1 MSDPLNCHGE
11 QEETDHDN
19 NSSSKREDSPI
30 QKKGCRTRLPVCQP
44 DKVNINLWSYLKQCI
59 GKELT
64 KITMPVHWNEP
75 LSLLQRITEYM
86 NYAHLLRAAPSM
98 PDPVLRLQQVA
109 TFAVSALASNNNRMG
124 KPFNPMLG
132 ETYQLEQEDFRIVCE
147 QVCHHPPVS
156 AFHSEGGPNG
166 SDFLFHGS
174 IYPKVK
180 FWGKSIEFQPKGALT
195 VEFPLT
201 GEMFTWSNVNC
212 VVHNIVVGSL
222 WMEHTGTMEIVSHS
236 TGLRAVLSFK
246 PGGWFSGNSDLH
258 CVEGFIID
266 SEKRKLRFLYGR
278 WTEFI
283 CSADPD
289 SLVALLGCKL
299 EKINPDATNL
309 PKHPPLLMGAV
320 PGSTVLWEAAPRPID
335 SDKYYNFSSFTM
347 KLNEAGQGGALA
359 PTDCRNRPDI
369 RALEEG
375 DLDAAA
381 LQKEYLEN
389 KQREFRKVYK
399 NKKESEWW
407 TPRWFTQCKNPATN
421 EDDWRSTGQF
431 WEGDFS
437 KCPQIF

>member
-1 MSDPLNCHGE
+1 MTDPLTARMAELNTQE
-11 QEETDHDN
+11 QEATE
-19 NSSSKREDSPI
+19 E
-30 QKKGCRTRLPVCQP
+30 KGVRKAFRTRLPVVQP
-44 DKVNINLWSYLKQCI
+44 DKVNLNLWSYLKQCI
-59 GKELT
+59 GKELS

-75 LSLLQRITEYM
+75 ISLLQRITEYM
-86 NYAHLLRAAPSM
+86 NYAHLLRAAPTL
-98 PDPVLRLQQVA
+98 PDPLLRLQQVA
-109 TFAVSALASNNNRMG
+109 TFAVSALASNNMRMG
-124 KPFNPMLG
+124 KPFNPLLG

-156 AFHSEGGPNG
+156 AFHAEGGPDG
-166 SDFLFHGS
+166 KEFLFHGA

-180 FWGKSIEFQPKGALT
+180 FWGKSIEFQPKGVLT

-236 TGLRAVLSFK
+236 TGLKAVLSFK

-266 SEKRKLRFLYGR
+266 QNKQKLRFLYGR
-278 WTEFI
+278 WTEFL
-283 CSADPD
+283 CSADPA

-299 EKINPDATNL
+299 EKISPDASNL

-320 PGSTVLWEAAPRPID
+320 PDSTVLWEVAPRPKD
-335 SDKYYNFSSFTM
+335 SELFYNFSSFTM
-347 KLNEAGQGGALA
+347 GLNEAGQGGELA

-375 DLDAAA
+375 DLILAADR
-381 LQKEYLEN
+381 KDYLEN
-389 KQREFRKVYK
+389 KQRDFRKEFK
-399 NKKESEWW
+399 NKKEADWW
-407 TPRWFTQCKNPATN
+407 TPKWFVPCKNPATG

-431 WEGDFS
+431 WAGDFTQS
-437 KCPQIF
+437 PRIF